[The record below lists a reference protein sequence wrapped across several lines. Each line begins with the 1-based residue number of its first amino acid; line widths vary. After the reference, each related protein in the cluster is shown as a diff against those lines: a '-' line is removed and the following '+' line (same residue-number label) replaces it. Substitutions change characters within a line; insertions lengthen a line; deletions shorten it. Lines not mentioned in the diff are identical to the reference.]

1 MENEIAH
8 LQRTISLRGWPT
20 ITPTNCVRLPL
31 VRRGDLLSVSLYSP
45 CTPPIPR
52 FCSFL
57 PLLPF
62 APFSFAISDRRRGF
76 FLSSVRASSSLE
88 RSTRGYLSFDLF
100 VNAKFHAG
108 SSAWKVG
115 HLIKM
120 ANPFEVSVW
129 RSKKIEDLPFFVRV
143 RVFDYLIRN
152 YRFLCSGKYKNALK
166 YTNLLMFLTPQ
177 IFILSFF
184 CILCIFVY
192 FLLFLSV
199 QLRHCKQK
207 FWFS

>member
-1 MENEIAH
+1 MH
-8 LQRTISLRGWPT
+8 SSDSPF
-20 ITPTNCVRLPL
+20 
-31 VRRGDLLSVSLYSP
+31 LL
-45 CTPPIPR
+45 
-52 FCSFL
+52 FFA
-57 PLLPF
+57 LLPF
-62 APFSFAISDRRRGF
+62 APFSFAISDRRKGF

-152 YRFLCSGKYKNALK
+152 YRFLRSGKYKNALK

-184 CILCIFVY
+184 LYSLHFCLFSTISLCSASSVWKEILVQLIWVTRC
-192 FLLFLSV
+192 LSLKFLS
-199 QLRHCKQK
+199 LKWSLWKKKKKMEMCRKLK
-207 FWFS
+207 NLKTR